1 MQVLSAFVLIRSYLI
16 VTNINNCIKQLF
28 GIACCRPSGI
38 FRKVVLWCSVFVA
51 MEEILIHTAGKA
63 YVKPYQILIWF
74 IWSNYHCLCTTIYP
88 HIVLKIKVILV
99 YEIPRAILKKT
110 GILREFMNSQL
121 TISYQWF
128 EEAFWIIIGVK
139 QAGWVNSFSSW
150 KELFQNLE
158 KICLYRNAEEC
169 SWNITYRNKRKYII
183 QYFRRRSGR
192 YPFFC

>member
-1 MQVLSAFVLIRSYLI
+1 
-16 VTNINNCIKQLF
+16 
-28 GIACCRPSGI
+28 
-38 FRKVVLWCSVFVA
+38 VA

-139 QAGWVNSFSSW
+139 QAGW
-150 KELFQNLE
+150 
-158 KICLYRNAEEC
+158 
-169 SWNITYRNKRKYII
+169 
-183 QYFRRRSGR
+183 
-192 YPFFC
+192 